1 MTDPSAIVSGLIQG
15 DEKITQQFF
24 YQNCR
29 PLLYDLIGKYF
40 TVRVDYDELVSE
52 LYLHL
57 MDHDAKRLRSYNGN
71 SSIYRWLQTVARN
84 LFLDLKKQ
92 GRVIE
97 NVSQERLYEIAE
109 GATDPTAHD
118 SKMDVEIL
126 LDQIE
131 NERYRLVLKKLVLEG
146 MEPEELAK
154 ALGVSKANLYNIK
167 KRAMDKL
174 KQIARI
180 ATTSGGAL
188 CAIQCEEFILHVFG
202 IHKTLQELCILASTR
217 HWLKDDGVELLDL
230 GAIPEHYG
238 LVVNKRAPG
247 DLDSI
252 LRAMRAGHQV
262 IVAVDGGELVGN
274 PAEELA
280 EDFLA
285 GGVTDHCVVILSVDT
300 DAGTVALYDPAF
312 GVIPLEVPTERF
324 LDAWEDS
331 NYYMVTVKQKTEE
344 QETYTPHPIDLE
356 GIELTPQLE
365 QLREAIA
372 ENAHEVWAVN
382 RIKEGWTYGPERDD
396 KRKTHPD
403 LVPYSKLTDGEKQY
417 DRDAAMYTI
426 KLLIKLG
433 YDLVK
438 R

>member
-1 MTDPSAIVSGLIQG
+1 MTDPSVIVSGLIQH
-15 DEKITQQFF
+15 DNKITQQFF

-29 PLLYDLIGKYF
+29 PLLYDLIGKIF
-40 TVRVDYDELVSE
+40 TVWVDYDELVSE
-52 LYLHL
+52 LYIHL
-57 MDHDAKRLRSYNGN
+57 LENDAKRLRSYNGT
-71 SSIYRWLQTVARN
+71 SSIYYWMQTVARN

-92 GRVIE
+92 GGVIE
-97 NVSQERLYEIAE
+97 NESKERLYDRVEE
-109 GATDPTAHD
+109 ATDPSAHE
-118 SKMDVEIL
+118 SKMDVAFL
-126 LDQIE
+126 LDQIK
-131 NERYRLVLKKLVLEG
+131 NERYRIVLKKLVLEG

-167 KRAMDKL
+167 KRALEKL
-174 KQIARI
+174 KKIARL

-188 CAIQCEEFILHVFG
+188 CAIKCEEFILHVFG
-202 IHKTLQELCILASTR
+202 IHKTLEELCILASAK

-230 GAIPEHYG
+230 GAIPEYYG

-252 LRAMRAGHQV
+252 VSAIQAGHQV

-280 EDFLA
+280 EDLLV
-285 GGVTDHCVVILSVDT
+285 GGVADHCVVILSVDT
-300 DAGTVALYDPAF
+300 ETGTVALYDPAI
-312 GVIPLEVPTERF
+312 GVIPLEVSTERF

-331 NYYMVTVKQKTEE
+331 NNYMVTVKRRVEE
-344 QETYTPHPIDLE
+344 QETYIPHPIELE
-356 GIELTPQLE
+356 DVELTPQLE

-372 ENAHEVWAVN
+372 ENAHEVWAVG
-382 RIKEGWTYGPERDD
+382 RIKEGWSYGPERDD
-396 KRKTHPD
+396 KLKKHPD

-417 DRDAAMYTI
+417 DRDTAMNTI

>member
-1 MTDPSAIVSGLIQG
+1 MTDPSEIVSGLIQG

-24 YQNCR
+24 FQNCR
-29 PLLYDLIGKYF
+29 PLLYDLIGKIY
-40 TVRVDYDELVSE
+40 TVRVDYDELVNE
-52 LYLHL
+52 LYIHL

-92 GRVIE
+92 GRVIDNE
-97 NVSQERLYEIAE
+97 SRERIYERVE
-109 GATDPTAHD
+109 DATDPSTHD

-131 NERYRLVLKKLVLEG
+131 NERYRIVLKKLVLEG

-154 ALGVSKANLYNIK
+154 ALGVTKANLYNIK

-217 HWLKDDGVELLDL
+217 NWLKDGGVELLDL
-230 GAIPEHYG
+230 GAIPEYYG

-247 DLDSI
+247 DMDSI
-252 LRAMRAGHQV
+252 LSAMRAGHQV

-280 EDFLA
+280 EDLLA

-324 LDAWEDS
+324 MDAWEDS
-331 NYYMVTVKQKTEE
+331 NYYMVTVKQKSEE
-344 QETYTPHPIDLE
+344 QETYSPHPIDLE
-356 GIELTPQLE
+356 DIELTPQLE

-417 DRDAAMYTI
+417 DRDSAMYTI